1 MQTLNYTELI
11 SEIFTNIAPKYD
23 ELNKNFIKEVE
34 IKYNHPVIKQL
45 FDAFYNFTME
55 ADDDDYFEGYID
67 DNGENTRTYDMEWVQ
82 SQFEDNDMW
91 EERFNDLLAE
101 Q

>member
-1 MQTLNYTELI
+1 
-11 SEIFTNIAPKYD
+11 
-23 ELNKNFIKEVE
+23 
-34 IKYNHPVIKQL
+34 
-45 FDAFYNFTME
+45 ME

-67 DNGENTRTYDMEWVQ
+67 DDGENTRTYDMEWVQ